1 MCVMDTYDI
10 LCACA
15 GIGPRPLI
23 GYQRWRG
30 KVEGLDSPT
39 HGKRRP
45 QSNLDSLQIEIERLL
60 YGVTDDGWKYLVDDM
75 AFTCYHAPQEWIPLM
90 RRIIVDVE
98 YVQETT
104 QGDVPMEE
112 EGVTYPNF
120 VK

>member
-1 MCVMDTYDI
+1 M
-10 LCACA
+10 
-15 GIGPRPLI
+15 
-23 GYQRWRG
+23 
-30 KVEGLDSPT
+30 EGLDPPT
-39 HGKRRP
+39 HGHMRCW
-45 QSNLDSLQIEIERLL
+45 STLESLQFDIENVLN
-60 YGVTDDGWKYLVDDM
+60 GVTNDGWQYHDDDLST
-75 AFTCYHAPQEWIPLM
+75 TCCHAPPEWIPLM